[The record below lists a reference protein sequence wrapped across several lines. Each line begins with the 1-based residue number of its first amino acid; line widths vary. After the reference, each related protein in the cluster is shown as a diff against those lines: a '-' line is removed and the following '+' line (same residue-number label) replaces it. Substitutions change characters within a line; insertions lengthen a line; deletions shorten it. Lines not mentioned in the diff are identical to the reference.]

1 MALQIQKTK
10 GTLYILCSCVI
21 YSVTVCLIK
30 TISTVSVFQTTYMRF
45 VIGLLILCMLALT
58 GRIRFRFTNLRLLF
72 LRGLFGSFGVFITY
86 LAIVKIGV
94 SKGMVIIFSYPVF
107 ASLFG
112 AYFLKER
119 LRWTNFL
126 ALGGAIIGLYL
137 LVTRMNGLEGFFQ
150 IGLYEFIA
158 LIGSVLCGITVVI
171 IRKLHETETS
181 YEIFFAQ
188 CAVGAVL
195 LMIPASIGD
204 FTIGWFEIC
213 ILLAIGVLATIGQLS
228 MTQGFRYLP
237 VKIASLLSMSE
248 LIFIYTA
255 GIFIFD
261 ESLTV
266 RAIIGSALIFTACL
280 IVLLSREKT

>member
-1 MALQIQKTK
+1 MLQIQKTK
-10 GTLYILCSCVI
+10 GSLYILGSCVI
-21 YSVTVCLIK
+21 YSIMACLIK
-30 TISTVSVFQTTYMRF
+30 TISEVSVFQTTYMRF

-58 GRIRFRFTNLRLLF
+58 GRVPFRFTNWRLLF
-72 LRGLFGSFGVFITY
+72 LRGLFGSFGVFVTY
-86 LAIVKIGV
+86 LAIVKIGI

-119 LRWTNFL
+119 LRWANFV

-150 IGLYEFIA
+150 VGLYECIA
-158 LIGSVLCGITVVI
+158 LFGAVICGITVVI

-195 LMIPASIGD
+195 LMVPASTGNFSIGQ
-204 FTIGWFEIC
+204 FEIAVLLSIG
-213 ILLAIGVLATIGQLS
+213 ILAAIGQLS

-248 LIFIYTA
+248 LIFNYTA

-261 ESLTV
+261 ESLTI
-266 RAIIGSALIFTACL
+266 RAIIGSALIFVACL
-280 IVLLSREKT
+280 TVLLSRENT

>member
-1 MALQIQKTK
+1 MQIQKTK
-10 GTLYILCSCVI
+10 GSLYILGSCVI
-21 YSVTVCLIK
+21 YSVTACLIK
-30 TISTVSVFQTTYMRF
+30 TISSVNIYQMTFTRF
-45 VIGLLILCMLALT
+45 AIGLLILCMLALT
-58 GRIRFRFTNLRLLF
+58 GRIKFRFTNWRLLF
-72 LRGLFGSFGVFITY
+72 MRGLFGGLGVFITY
-86 LAIVKIGV
+86 IAIVKIGV

-119 LRWTNFL
+119 LRWTNFV

-150 IGLYEFIA
+150 IGFYEFIA

-195 LMIPASIGD
+195 LIAPASMGD
-204 FTIGWFEIC
+204 FTIGQFEII
-213 ILLAIGVLATIGQLS
+213 ILLSIGILAAIGQLS

-237 VKIASLLSMSE
+237 VKIAALLSMSE
-248 LIFIYTA
+248 LIFNYTA

-261 ESLTV
+261 ESLTI
-266 RAIIGSALIFTACL
+266 RAIIGSALIFVACL
-280 IVLLSREKT
+280 TVLLSRENT

>member
-1 MALQIQKTK
+1 MLQIQKTK
-10 GTLYILCSCVI
+10 GSLYILGSCVI
-21 YSVTVCLIK
+21 YSLTVCLIK
-30 TISTVSVFQTTYMRF
+30 TISEVGIYQTTFTRF
-45 VIGLLILCMLALT
+45 VIGLLILCTLVLT
-58 GRIRFRFTNLRLLF
+58 GRVRYRFTNWRLLF

-86 LAIVKIGV
+86 IAIVKIGV

-112 AYFLKER
+112 AYFLKEK
-119 LRWTNFL
+119 LQWTNVA

-150 IGLYEFIA
+150 IGLYECITMVGA
-158 LIGSVLCGITVVI
+158 VICGITVVI

-195 LMIPASIGD
+195 LMVPASTGD
-204 FTIGWFEIC
+204 FAVGQFEIV
-213 ILLAIGVLATIGQLS
+213 ILLSIGILATIGQLS
-228 MTQGFRYLP
+228 MTQGYRYLP

-248 LIFIYTA
+248 LIFNYSA
-255 GIFIFD
+255 GIFIFN
-261 ESLTV
+261 ESLTI
-266 RAIIGSALIFTACL
+266 RAIIGSVLIFVACL
-280 IVLLSREKT
+280 TVLLSQENA